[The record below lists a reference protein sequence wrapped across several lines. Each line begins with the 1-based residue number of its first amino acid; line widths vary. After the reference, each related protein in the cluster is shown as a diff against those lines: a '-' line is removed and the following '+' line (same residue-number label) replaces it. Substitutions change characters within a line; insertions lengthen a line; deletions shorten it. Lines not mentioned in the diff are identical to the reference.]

1 MALITPQLLSTA
13 AFDATQDH
21 AFVFIVTGG
30 DQVVASRLIV
40 KNKGTLEE
48 VYNQQIQSR
57 LIMPPGKHLRH
68 LRPSSF
74 IAIRRRL
81 WSSAICRLAMLLQ
94 TAALHLR

>member
-40 KNKGTLEE
+40 KNNVTLEE
-48 VYNQQIQSR
+48 VYNQQIQSFNFEHPAR
-57 LIMPPGKHLRH
+57 SYADKRQ
-68 LRPSSF
+68 
-74 IAIRRRL
+74 
-81 WSSAICRLAMLLQ
+81 LLSGDNHD
-94 TAALHLR
+94 L